1 MVAAS
6 NAAKSARLFGGVP
19 SRSFATFRVGP
30 GDVYDGRL
38 PPALRLDVPAVGEH
52 RLTGVRR
59 TRARR
64 AYWLAQ
70 LGGWF
75 AYALVHYLSY
85 MPALAPGEYLEY
97 LGYSGLVA
105 TEVLYIPLGIAASTV
120 LGLLYGRL
128 LARQTPWF
136 AIALGAVFGC
146 AVLGMGFFLGYRV
159 LLLWFDL
166 LAPGE
171 AFLRWPTAARSV
183 LAFTFALLAWSGA
196 WFGVVLWQASQAS
209 QLLAQEAKL
218 QMLAYQLNPH
228 FLFNALNS
236 LRAMID
242 EDRVRARRMVTE
254 LAEFLR
260 YTLVHRPLEHT
271 TLAEEIEAIENYL
284 AIEKIRFEDRLA
296 AAIEIDRA
304 VAGAGVP
311 AFLLHPL
318 VENALR
324 HGSGGS
330 PGRPLHVRVGARTE
344 ADRLVLE
351 VWNSGTLRPASVD
364 GHGGA
369 LVPSDG
375 HPAGGTRI
383 GLANVRARLDALF
396 PGQHRFTLAEVGG
409 GVLARIE
416 LPLART

>member
-1 MVAAS
+1 M
-6 NAAKSARLFGGVP
+6 
-19 SRSFATFRVGP
+19 SRR
-30 GDVYDGRL
+30 RE
-38 PPALRLDVPAVGEH
+38 GEH
-52 RLTGVRR
+52 RLTHVRS
-59 TRARR
+59 TRVRR
-64 AYWLAQ
+64 AYWLTQ
-70 LGGWF
+70 LGGWL
-75 AYALVHYLSY
+75 AYALVHYLGY
-85 MPALAPGEYLEY
+85 LPALAPGEYLEHLGY
-97 LGYSGLVA
+97 LGLLA
-105 TEVLYIPLGIAASTV
+105 TELLYIPPGIAASTV
-120 LGLLYGRL
+120 LGAIYGRL
-128 LARQTPWF
+128 LARRTPWF
-136 AIALGAVFGC
+136 AVALAAVFGC
-146 AVLGMGFFLGYRV
+146 AVLGTGFLLVYRA

-166 LAPGE
+166 VAPGE
-171 AFLRWPTAARSV
+171 PFLRWQTAAQSV
-183 LAFTFALLAWSGA
+183 LAFTFALLAWTGV
-196 WFGVVLWQASQAS
+196 WFGVVFWQASQAA

-242 EDRVRARRMVTE
+242 EDRARARRMVTE

-260 YTLVHRPLEHT
+260 YTLVHRPLERT
-271 TLAEEIEAIENYL
+271 TLAEELEAIENYL

-296 AAIEIDRA
+296 VAFEIDRT
-304 VAGAGVP
+304 VDGARVP

-324 HGSGGS
+324 HGNGGS
-330 PGRPLHVRVGARTE
+330 LQQPLHVRLGARTE

-375 HPAGGTRI
+375 DPTAGTGI

-416 LPLART
+416 LPLARS

>member
-1 MVAAS
+1 M
-6 NAAKSARLFGGVP
+6 NI
-19 SRSFATFRVGP
+19 
-30 GDVYDGRL
+30 
-38 PPALRLDVPAVGEH
+38 
-52 RLTGVRR
+52 
-59 TRARR
+59 RR

-70 LGGWF
+70 IGGWLT
-75 AYALVHYLSY
+75 YSLVHYFSY
-85 MPALAPGEYLEY
+85 IPALAPGEYLEY
-97 LGYSGLVA
+97 LGYRGLLA
-105 TEVLYIPLGIAASTV
+105 TELLYIPPGIVASSALGV
-120 LGLLYGRL
+120 VYGRL
-128 LARQTPWF
+128 LARRVPWV
-136 AIALGAVFGC
+136 AVALAAVAGC
-146 AVLGMGFFLGYRV
+146 ALAGVGFFLVYRV
-159 LLLWFDL
+159 LLLWFGL

-171 AFLRWPTAARSV
+171 AFVRWPTAARSI
-183 LAFTFALLAWSGA
+183 LAFTFALVAWTGA
-196 WFGVVLWQASQAS
+196 WFGVVFRQASQAS

-242 EDRVRARRMVTE
+242 EDRARARRMVTE

-260 YTLVHRPLEHT
+260 YALVHRPLERT
-271 TLAEEIEAIENYL
+271 TLAEELDAIESYL
-284 AIEKIRFEDRLA
+284 AIEKIRFEDRLEVA
-296 AAIEIDRA
+296 LEVDRA

-324 HGSGGS
+324 HGNGGS
-330 PGRPLHVRVGARTE
+330 PEHPLQVRLGARTE

-351 VWNSGTLRPASVD
+351 VWNSGTLTPASVD
-364 GHGGA
+364 RHGGA

-375 HPAGGTRI
+375 TAGTGI

-396 PGQHRFTLAEVGG
+396 PGKHRFTLTDVGG

>member
-1 MVAAS
+1 MQ
-6 NAAKSARLFGGVP
+6 ARGRPAGE
-19 SRSFATFRVGP
+19 SR
-30 GDVYDGRL
+30 
-38 PPALRLDVPAVGEH
+38 LRAGAH
-52 RLTGVRR
+52 RLTGARPTNV
-59 TRARR
+59 RR

-70 LGGWF
+70 FGGWF

-85 MPALAPGEYLEY
+85 LPALAPGEYLEY
-97 LGYSGLVA
+97 LGYLGLIA
-105 TEVLYIPLGIAASTV
+105 TEMLYIPLGIAASTL
-120 LGLLYGRL
+120 LGVVYRRL
-128 LARQTPWF
+128 LARRTPWF
-136 AIALGAVFGC
+136 AVALMAVFGC
-146 AVLGMGFFLGYRV
+146 AVLGTGFFLAYRA

-171 AFLRWPTAARSV
+171 PFLPWPTAARSV
-183 LAFTFALLAWSGA
+183 LGFTFALLAWTGV
-196 WFGVVLWQASQAS
+196 WFGVVFWQASQAS
-209 QLLAQEAKL
+209 QLLTQEAKL

-236 LRAMID
+236 LRAMIG
-242 EDRVRARRMVTE
+242 EDPARARHMVTE

-260 YTLVHRPLEHT
+260 YALVHRPLEHT
-271 TLAEEIEAIENYL
+271 TLAEELEAIESYL

-296 AAIEIDRA
+296 VAFEIDRT

-324 HGSGGS
+324 HGNGGS
-330 PGRPLHVRVGARTE
+330 PTHPLHVRLGARTE
-344 ADRLVLE
+344 ADRLVVE

-364 GHGGA
+364 GLGGA
-369 LVPSDG
+369 LVPSDDD
-375 HPAGGTRI
+375 PAAGTGI

-396 PGQHRFTLAEVGG
+396 PGQYRFTLTEVGG
-409 GVLARIE
+409 GVLARID